1 MGIVKRK
8 RVYLKK
14 RYLYQIDSPLLDL
27 FHYLDVRLGFYEI
40 DLPMELA
47 VEKAE
52 AKIPLY
58 YEDFVLELLAQ
69 VLKAEPQKSLKP
81 ELDGVLVR
89 KGRPIAVLEVK
100 YGKASREDI
109 RKFLRKTE
117 SFKCDKIVVAEEA
130 EPIEGVE
137 VLTPQR
143 ILNMVK
149 NAMR

>member
-27 FHYLDVRLGFYEI
+27 FYYLDVRLGFYEI

-69 VLKAEPQKSLKP
+69 VLKAEPP
-81 ELDGVLVR
+81 
-89 KGRPIAVLEVK
+89 
-100 YGKASREDI
+100 
-109 RKFLRKTE
+109 
-117 SFKCDKIVVAEEA
+117 
-130 EPIEGVE
+130 
-137 VLTPQR
+137 
-143 ILNMVK
+143 K
-149 NAMR
+149 NL

>member
-1 MGIVKRK
+1 MGIVKRR

-27 FHYLDVRLGFYEI
+27 FYYLDVRLGFYEI

-89 KGRPIAVLEVK
+89 KGDR
-100 YGKASREDI
+100 
-109 RKFLRKTE
+109 
-117 SFKCDKIVVAEEA
+117 
-130 EPIEGVE
+130 
-137 VLTPQR
+137 
-143 ILNMVK
+143 
-149 NAMR
+149 